1 MRHAIG
7 GLAALLLGAGLLL
20 LGHGMLTTLLAV
32 RGEIEGFGAG
42 LIGGIGTAYYLG
54 FFSGCV
60 LLPPLMRRVGHIRM
74 FAAAG
79 ALVLHAGAGLVRRRN
94 RLAADPLRHRVRH
107 GDGVHGGRKLAER
120 PRHQ

>member
-54 FFSGCV
+54 FFSGWRAG
-60 LLPPLMRRVGHIRM
+60 RR
-74 FAAAG
+74 
-79 ALVLHAGAGLVRRRN
+79 LHAGAGLVRRRN